1 MFVVD
6 EGPQVLFESSVS
18 MFSLPVRLWVEG
30 HRQGK
35 FSISE
40 FEEHLPELGSEL
52 GISVRYNHSRE
63 AMESEDSV
71 EEDVCNIYCSGCS
84 LGGLEVNHL

>member
-1 MFVVD
+1 MFKGLV
-6 EGPQVLFESSVS
+6 GTFG
-18 MFSLPVRLWVEG
+18 LPICLWVEG
-30 HRQGK
+30 CRQCK
-35 FSISE
+35 FGISE

-71 EEDVCNIYCSGCS
+71 EEDVCNIYRSGCS
-84 LGGLEVNHL
+84 LGRLEVNHL